1 MFERVTFRSQKLKWA
16 FKRILCSHFFLVP
29 CPICP
34 AFGGDRWW
42 DSLPPPP
49 PPEGCLPPPLP
60 VQSSWDDP
68 ETVEEFFNILSSR
81 AGGLVAPG
89 RRRGARPIK
98 KRVREW
104 VKTSKTMFNNDQL
117 RSANFFV
124 FYLVQGTTSIAAT
137 PIAETTQFYLLL
149 AELPL

>member
-49 PPEGCLPPPLP
+49 PPPEGCLPPPLP

-81 AGGLVAPG
+81 ADGLVAPG

-124 FYLVQGTTSIAAT
+124 FYLVTSRKKPVYGLIERLSHWPPHSQT
-137 PIAETTQFYLLL
+137 
-149 AELPL
+149 